1 VASKQ
6 DRELRLQHEAT
17 VLDYLQTRGQ
27 EIADG
32 DIARRNRSVATVLGR
47 EQLFLE
53 QLRTALQDVFEE
65 KLASPV
71 VKAVRGST
79 KVKTLRIL
87 NLISSDT
94 HYGSN
99 LDPREVGHKYGPTE
113 EARRTAHIMRQ
124 VAGYKRDHRDV
135 TELYWHI
142 LGDMIQGQLHDMR
155 DGAPL
160 AEQVAACIRIL
171 IQAMR
176 YLAVEFPRGVTIFC
190 TPGNHGRNT
199 ARHRERATN
208 QKWDSI
214 ETMIYVALKE
224 AAAFLPN
231 VKVVLDYQPEYYWNA
246 FGSVGLGTHGDTVI
260 QPGYPGKSINVE
272 GISRQV
278 DKINNARVM
287 KQETPLSMVIV
298 GHVHTGSMTHL
309 PGGTIAITNGCLIP
323 PDAYAKSIGI
333 FETACGQWMW
343 ESVPGHPVGDARFI
357 TVNSVVDQDK
367 SLDAIIKPFTR
378 L

>member
-1 VASKQ
+1 VASKAE
-6 DRELRLQHEAT
+6 RELRLQNEAQ
-17 VLDYLQTRGQ
+17 VLDYLSQRAQ
-27 EIADG
+27 EISDG
-32 DIARRNRSVATVLGR
+32 DAVRRSRSVATVVGR
-47 EQLFLE
+47 EQLFLD
-53 QLRTALQDVFEE
+53 QLSSALAEVFEA

-71 VKAVRGST
+71 VKTVRSRA
-79 KVKTLRIL
+79 KTARIV
-87 NLISSDT
+87 NLALSDT

-99 LDPREVGHKYGPTE
+99 LDPREVKHKYGPVE

-124 VAGYKRDHRDV
+124 VANYKRDHRDV
-135 TELYWHI
+135 TELYWHV

-160 AEQVAACIRIL
+160 AEQVAACMRIL

-176 YLAVEFPRGVTIFC
+176 YLSVEFPKGVTIFC

-199 ARHRERATN
+199 ARHRDRATN

-231 VKVVLDYQPEYYWNA
+231 VKVVLDYAPEYYWDA
-246 FGSVGLGTHGDTVI
+246 FGAVGLGTHGDTVI

-278 DKINNARVM
+278 DKINNSRV
-287 KQETPLSMVIV
+287 KKGDKPLSVVVV
-298 GHVHTGSMTHL
+298 GHVHVGSMTHL
-309 PGGTIAITNGCLIP
+309 PGGTVAMTNGCLIP
-323 PDAYAKSIGI
+323 PDPYAKSIGI
-333 FETACGQWMW
+333 FDTANGQWMW
-343 ESVPGHPVGDARFI
+343 ESVPGHAVGDARFI
-357 TVNSVVDQDK
+357 TVDHEVDQDET
-367 SLDAIIKPFTR
+367 LDTIIKPFVG